1 MRACG
6 VSRRSISANIS
17 SRGFVEAGENVMIGG
32 FIVRGGGGGT
42 RVVIRALGPS
52 LSDRGVEGALADP
65 TLQLVDANGSE
76 IRAND
81 NWKESQQGELE
92 ALQNCA
98 GERSGVGA
106 DRDPGGGN
114 YAAIVRGKNDTTGV
128 GLVEVYNVQ

>member
-92 ALQNCA
+92 ALQIAPANDLESA
-98 GERSGVGA
+98 LIA
-106 DRDPGGGN
+106 TLGGGN
-114 YAAIVRGKNDTTGV
+114 YTAIVRGKNDTTGV